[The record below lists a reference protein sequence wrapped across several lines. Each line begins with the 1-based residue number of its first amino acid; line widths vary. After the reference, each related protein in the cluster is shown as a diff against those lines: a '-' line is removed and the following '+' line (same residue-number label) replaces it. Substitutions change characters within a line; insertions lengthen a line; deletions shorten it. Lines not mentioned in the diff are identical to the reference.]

1 MTLSQSFLAAYPG
14 AYIDSDGFI
23 IVRRTKCSIYHP
35 VQNFLIRGWVG
46 FKSQDDAHEQIIYS
60 IYPCNEHQGRDG
72 DTWISSDRTP
82 TFTTIVST
90 VAYNAM
96 LKECMQVGYKVLNV
110 DASTCRDLVNDS
122 VVDSS
127 LQHGLDKIA
136 LERSLSM

>member
-1 MTLSQSFLAAYPG
+1 MTLSQSFLNAYPG
-14 AYIDSDGFI
+14 AYIDADGFI
-23 IVRRTKCSIYHP
+23 IVRRTRCSIYHP

-46 FKSQDDAHEQIIYS
+46 FKSQNDEAEQIIYS

-72 DTWISSDRTP
+72 DTWISSDRKP

-96 LKECMQVGYKVLNV
+96 LKECMESGYQVLNV